1 MTHHEHRKIREVM
14 TPDPSTVEPSTTV
27 VETARLMREEDVGPI
42 PIVENG
48 QCAGIVTDRDIVVRV
63 VAEGRNANTTTVG
76 EIASRELITID
87 PEQTLDEAAR
97 LMAQHQIRRLP
108 VCEEDGKLVGIV
120 AQADL
125 ALEARD
131 ETTGEVVEEIS
142 RK

>member
-1 MTHHEHRKIREVM
+1 MTHHEHRKVREVM
-14 TPDPSTVEPSTTV
+14 TPDPRTVEPSTTI
-27 VETARLMREEDVGPI
+27 VEAARAMRDEDVGPM

-48 QCAGIVTDRDIVVRV
+48 QCVGIVTDRDIVLRV

-76 EIASRELITID
+76 EIASRELITVD